1 MALIFLAADARALY
15 SMQGLICRKGTL
27 DIMTSYYQGA
37 HQATIILYPDLTEN
51 KIWNPLF
58 ESPRCT
64 TMCAAIK
71 HLWSGVQENLG
82 AMIGESFR
90 EASYEEEC

>member
-1 MALIFLAADARALY
+1 
-15 SMQGLICRKGTL
+15 MQGLISRKATF
-27 DIMTSYYQGA
+27 DVITSCYQGA
-37 HQATIILYPDLTEN
+37 HQATVIFYPDVTEN

-71 HLWSGVQENLG
+71 HLWNGVQEGLG
-82 AMIGESFR
+82 AFIGESFAKPR
-90 EASYEEEC
+90 W